1 MNILYCNTRWDGN
14 QLNTIIRQSINDELT
29 DNVVSVSEVGC
40 NITIEAESIEHYNQ
54 QLFNILLDLVN
65 YIPHDKVNYKH
76 LQITKQDI
84 PKLVENNLITYLE

>member
-54 QLFNILLDLVN
+54 QLFNIL
-65 YIPHDKVNYKH
+65 
-76 LQITKQDI
+76 
-84 PKLVENNLITYLE
+84 